1 MPNQPPSAESHAP
14 VQSWFGKVIS
24 AVIVLLALL
33 LVFIAVRTTTQNP
46 RTDDAEVF
54 ANFIG
59 IAPVVEGPITEL
71 PVKDN
76 QLVHAG
82 DLLFHIDDAPYLY
95 ALQNA
100 QSQQQA
106 LAGQIDN
113 ESRHIAAQQHAASA
127 AAAGID
133 TAQANNQR
141 NAADVLQA
149 AAQVDE
155 AKAELQRATEEAAY
169 ARANAERIAPLLAK
183 RYVTPDQLQ
192 QAQTLSA
199 SRAQS
204 VGTAQAALAAAQ
216 ARLEAAR
223 AAQRASAANVTQSGA
238 QYRQSRSAVDI
249 LSPLTAQ
256 RGARAAAVSRAQY
269 DYAHT
274 RVYAP
279 FDARVTNLRISEG
292 AYAKAGQ
299 QVFTLIDTR
308 VWWVIANFRE
318 TQLQRIHVGD
328 SVEVYTMSHPNE
340 RLHGTVDS
348 IGYAVTPDADT
359 IGRFSPDLPDTQRT
373 LNWVHLASRYPVR
386 IRIDQSSADRLRIG
400 ESSTVIIHPAH

>member
-1 MPNQPPSAESHAP
+1 
-14 VQSWFGKVIS
+14 VQSYLGKVVS
-24 AVIVLLALL
+24 ALIMLLALV
-33 LVFIAVRTTTQNP
+33 LVAVAVRITTVNP

-59 IAPVVEGPITEL
+59 IAPVVDGPITEL

-76 QLVHAG
+76 QQVRAG

-100 QSQQQA
+100 QSQQEA
-106 LAGQIDN
+106 LAGQIEN

-127 AAAGID
+127 AEAGIA
-133 TAQANNQR
+133 TAQANDQR
-141 NAADVLQA
+141 NAADVQQA
-149 AAQVDE
+149 AAQVE
-155 AKAELQRATEEAAY
+155 QAKTELQRAIEEAAY
-169 ARANAERIAPLLAK
+169 AKANAERIAPLLAK

-199 SRAQS
+199 ARVQS
-204 VGTAQAALAAAQ
+204 VGTAQAVLAAAQ

-223 AAQRASAANVTQSGA
+223 AAQRASTAGVAQSGA
-238 QYRQSRSAVDI
+238 QFRQSKAAVDV

-256 RGARAAAVSRAQY
+256 RGARAAAVSRAKY
-269 DYAHT
+269 DYDHT

-308 VWWVIANFRE
+308 VWWVVANFRE
-318 TQLQRIHVGD
+318 TQLQRIRVGD
-328 SVEVYTMSHPNE
+328 SVEVYTMSHPSE

-348 IGYAVTPDADT
+348 IGFGVTPDAET
-359 IGRFSPDLPDTQRT
+359 IGRFTPDLPDAQRT

-386 IRIDQSSADRLRIG
+386 IRIDHPAADRFRIG
-400 ESSTVIIHPAH
+400 ESSTVIVHAGR